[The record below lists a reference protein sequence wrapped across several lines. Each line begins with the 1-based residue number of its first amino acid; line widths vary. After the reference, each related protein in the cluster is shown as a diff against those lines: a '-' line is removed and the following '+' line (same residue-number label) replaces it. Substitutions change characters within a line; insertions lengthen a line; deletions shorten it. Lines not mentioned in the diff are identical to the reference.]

1 MQAAA
6 PSPLPPRLASPRLSP
21 PWLGAATPA
30 AQPHSPLRS
39 LPRGRGEA
47 ADGAGRSSGRAGGFF
62 PPPPPTLSA
71 CAPTLR
77 RPVMG
82 GGEAPQHPP
91 TWHWWRGRSGL
102 QRRPGASFAGCRG
115 PAPAQRATK
124 INAFKRPGRY
134 WEFWRSPRRGG
145 VSAPAARSPRLPA
158 RAEKARYREEDGAA
172 SSVGQ
177 SEKSLAPPASVPG
190 LGAKGGP
197 PGLRPGLVVGKQ
209 SCNAR
214 SLQRSSLLQSVLC
227 VSGEVPVWK

>member
-6 PSPLPPRLASPRLSP
+6 PSPLPPRLAAPLTSVVGGSNA
-21 PWLGAATPA
+21 GSTASFPA
-30 AQPHSPLRS
+30 PLTS
-39 LPRGRGEA
+39 AGEGRG
-47 ADGAGRSSGRAGGFF
+47 SGRGGAQQRKGGRILP

-124 INAFKRPGRY
+124 INAFKRPGCY